1 MKKLQVRLLL
11 TIVLLLVPNIY
22 AAEAELPL
30 DLIEM
35 LGELDDEDNAS
46 LADAIS
52 EIESNSSKEKPQ
64 IKELKNE
71 K

>member
-1 MKKLQVRLLL
+1 MKKLQARLLL
-11 TIVLLLVPNIY
+11 TIVLLIVPHAF

-64 IKELKNE
+64 ITELKNE

>member
-1 MKKLQVRLLL
+1 MQARLLL
-11 TIVLLLVPNIY
+11 TIALLLTPY
-22 AAEAELPL
+22 TFAAEVELPL
-30 DLIEM
+30 DLIEI

-52 EIESNSSKEKPQ
+52 EIESNSSTEKPQ
-64 IKELKNE
+64 IKEFKNE

>member
-1 MKKLQVRLLL
+1 MPARLLL
-11 TIVLLLVPNIY
+11 IIALLLAPHVY

-35 LGELDDEDNAS
+35 LGELDDADNDS
-46 LADAIS
+46 LADALLQ
-52 EIESNSSKEKPQ
+52 IELNSSREKPQ

>member
-1 MKKLQVRLLL
+1 MRKLQARLLL
-11 TIVLLLVPNIY
+11 VIALMLAPHAF
-22 AAEAELPL
+22 AADAELPL

-52 EIESNSSKEKPQ
+52 EIELNSSKEKPQ
-64 IKELKNE
+64 IKEQKNE

>member
-1 MKKLQVRLLL
+1 MQARLLL
-11 TIVLLLVPNIY
+11 TIVLLIVPH
-22 AAEAELPL
+22 AFATEAELPL

-52 EIESNSSKEKPQ
+52 EIESNSSIEKLQ

>member
-1 MKKLQVRLLL
+1 MQASWLLL
-11 TIVLLLVPNIY
+11 IVLLFAPH
-22 AAEAELPL
+22 AFTAEAELPL

-35 LGELDDEDNAS
+35 LGELDDEDDTSFAY
-46 LADAIS
+46 AIS
-52 EIESNSSKEKPQ
+52 EIELNSSKEKPQ

>member
-1 MKKLQVRLLL
+1 MKKLQARLLL
-11 TIVLLLVPNIY
+11 VIVLLLAPHAY

-30 DLIEM
+30 DLIEI
-35 LGELDDEDNAS
+35 LGELDDEDKES

-52 EIESNSSKEKPQ
+52 EIESNSSTEKPQ

>member
-1 MKKLQVRLLL
+1 MKKLQARLLL
-11 TIVLLLVPNIY
+11 TIVLLLAPHGF
-22 AAEAELPL
+22 AADAELPL

-35 LGELDDEDNAS
+35 LGELDDEDNAL

-52 EIESNSSKEKPQ
+52 EIESNSSTEKPQ

>member
-1 MKKLQVRLLL
+1 MKKLQARLLL
-11 TIVLLLVPNIY
+11 MIVLLLAPHAF

-35 LGELDDEDNAS
+35 LGELDDEDKES

-52 EIESNSSKEKPQ
+52 EIESNSSTEKPQ

>member
-1 MKKLQVRLLL
+1 MKKLQARLLL
-11 TIVLLLVPNIY
+11 IIVLLLAPQAF

-52 EIESNSSKEKPQ
+52 EIESNSNTEKPQ

>member
-1 MKKLQVRLLL
+1 MKKLQARLLL
-11 TIVLLLVPNIY
+11 TIVLLIVPH
-22 AAEAELPL
+22 AFATEAELPL

-52 EIESNSSKEKPQ
+52 EIESNSSIEKLQ